1 MTKYRKT
8 SLIEATQWFK
18 NGDHP
23 DDHVGEPAVDL
34 SKLLE
39 LHPELLSRDEPIITA
54 DIPPEA
60 YYERIEGMV
69 VRFFRDPYTPGDT
82 RCMSCG
88 NTMHDHGWIDT
99 LEGGHPVCPGDWIA
113 TGIKGEHWNIK
124 PDIFEATYEAV
135 EESTPVVPE
144 LPHSRACGI
153 HMHEHGPA
161 CSPDCPTCGSI
172 AFGSQA
178 QRGRIDKDLAP

>member
-8 SLIEATQWFK
+8 TLIDATQWFK

-23 DDHVGEPAVDL
+23 DDHVGEPTVDIV
-34 SKLLE
+34 KLCNMK
-39 LHPELLSRDEPIITA
+39 PELLERGDRITDV

-60 YYERIEGMV
+60 YYPRIEGKV
-69 VRFFRDPYTPGDT
+69 VRFYRHPDFLGET
-82 RCMSCG
+82 SCAACG
-88 NTMHDHGWIDT
+88 HILHEHGWIET
-99 LEGGHPVCPGDWIA
+99 LEGGHTVCPGDWIA
-113 TGIKGEHWNIK
+113 TGIKGEYWPIK

-135 EESTPVVPE
+135 EEQTPVAPE

-153 HMHEHGPA
+153 HMHDHGPM
-161 CSPDCPTCGSI
+161 CSPDCPTCGSM

-178 QRGRIDKDLAP
+178 QRKNHEEELSG